1 MCSEFQRPQRSEKE
15 WVKRWETLKMSE
27 TLYMLQLLKFA
38 SLCMP
43 ISIPKDVCKKSISI
57 KAASVLTK
65 AWILWFLVHQIT
77 YMPGEDT
84 IWRFCLAVFQ
94 RPVLS
99 QNNWILVDQIMGII
113 YHCWDFTVNR
123 FQNAVLLF
131 YVKTVLNKYTKCSC
145 RTKNKISN
153 EF

>member
-1 MCSEFQRPQRSEKE
+1 
-15 WVKRWETLKMSE
+15 MSE

-43 ISIPKDVCKKSISI
+43 ISIPKDLCKKSISI

-84 IWRFCLAVFQ
+84 I
-94 RPVLS
+94 
-99 QNNWILVDQIMGII
+99 
-113 YHCWDFTVNR
+113 
-123 FQNAVLLF
+123 
-131 YVKTVLNKYTKCSC
+131 
-145 RTKNKISN
+145 
-153 EF
+153 